1 MPKPRYRDGAA
12 VLLLLALS
20 AASIIVFHEFS
31 GLHHDR
37 HTQDPSLVSPAA
49 VVATD
54 RLMPAREP
62 PAIPPEFEALVL
74 ARARGGVPTAAAEHA
89 SPQESTGALANHDR
103 QREPP
108 PPLSQPP
115 PPTAEPKGEEF
126 GGKLIHSTE
135 ALKREFD
142 ARLEALNALG
152 KRYKQP
158 ACHAP
163 DCWWQSMPEA
173 QLAIASVQDAARAL
187 LAAKYGPEPY
197 LVRAALEFPA
207 SMPDP
212 AGPAASLTWR
222 MAPTA
227 AAPYAVLHFLEHVVS
242 GFVKG
247 AFHRNGGHV
256 LQAQVAGGGRPLVFQ
271 EYDAAWPHVKN
282 TLGYAG
288 RPGSGA
294 FYINIIDNTRNHG
307 PDKKGESD
315 AGFGK
320 LIETEAVLAVVERI
334 KKMPGISKPMGFV
347 ANPDNHVRIRALE
360 LLRGDERADAIA
372 AGGLDGT

>member
-103 QREPP
+103 QRERRRRAAAAAAPARANSAWNP
-108 PPLSQPP
+108 
-115 PPTAEPKGEEF
+115 
-126 GGKLIHSTE
+126 STE

-142 ARLEALNALG
+142 AAGRNALG
-152 KRYKQP
+152 KWYKQP
-158 ACHAP
+158 APRAGLLVAV
-163 DCWWQSMPEA
+163 DA
-173 QLAIASVQDAARAL
+173 RGAAGDRLAGRARCFAA
-187 LAAKYGPEPY
+187 
-197 LVRAALEFPA
+197 VRAGAHPCA
-207 SMPDP
+207 RRSSSGAMPDP
-212 AGPAASLTWR
+212 AGPAAAPTWR

-227 AAPYAVLHFLEHVVS
+227 VAPHAVPTS
-242 GFVKG
+242 
-247 AFHRNGGHV
+247 
-256 LQAQVAGGGRPLVFQ
+256 PST
-271 EYDAAWPHVKN
+271 P
-282 TLGYAG
+282 
-288 RPGSGA
+288 
-294 FYINIIDNTRNHG
+294 
-307 PDKKGESD
+307 
-315 AGFGK
+315 
-320 LIETEAVLAVVERI
+320 
-334 KKMPGISKPMGFV
+334 
-347 ANPDNHVRIRALE
+347 
-360 LLRGDERADAIA
+360 
-372 AGGLDGT
+372 

>member
-1 MPKPRYRDGAA
+1 M
-12 VLLLLALS
+12 LLLLGLS

-31 GLHHDR
+31 GSHHDR
-37 HTQDPSLVSPAA
+37 HTQDPPLVSPAA
-49 VVATD
+49 VVVPD
-54 RLMPAREP
+54 RPPPARKS
-62 PAIPPEFEALVL
+62 PAIPPVAD
-74 ARARGGVPTAAAEHA
+74 AAKHA
-89 SPQESTGALANHDR
+89 SPQEATGALANHDR
-103 QREPP
+103 QRATPPIAQPP
-108 PPLSQPP
+108 PPL
-115 PPTAEPKGEEF
+115 AEPEGEF
-126 GGKLIHSTE
+126 DGKPSTE

-142 ARLEALNALG
+142 ARLEALHALG

-158 ACHAP
+158 SCHAP
-163 DCWWQSMPEA
+163 DCWWQSLPEV
-173 QLAIASVQDAARAL
+173 QLAIAGVQDAARAL

-197 LVRAALEFPA
+197 LVRAELEFPA

-227 AAPYAVLHFLEHVVS
+227 VAPYAVLHFLEHVVS

-256 LQAQVAGGGRPLVFQ
+256 LQAQVAGGGRALAFQ
-271 EYDAAWPHVKN
+271 EYDPAWPHVKH

-315 AGFGK
+315 VGFGK
-320 LIETEAVLAVVERI
+320 LVETDAVLAAVERI
-334 KKMPGISKPMGFV
+334 KTMPGISKPMGFV
-347 ANPDNHVRIRALE
+347 ANPDNHVRIRALD
-360 LLRGDERADAIA
+360 LLHGDARADAIA
-372 AGGLDGT
+372 AAGLDGAL